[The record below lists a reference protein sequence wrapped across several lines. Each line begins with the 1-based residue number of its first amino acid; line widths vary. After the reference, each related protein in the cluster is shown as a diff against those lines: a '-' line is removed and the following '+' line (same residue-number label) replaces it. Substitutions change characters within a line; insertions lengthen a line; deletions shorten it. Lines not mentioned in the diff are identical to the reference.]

1 MQLRATTYAGLTVVP
16 DSVNSLNITRSAW
29 RNVAFDAGVQNF
41 EIELVCSDLGTHRER
56 VEARKVDIPG
66 FQLATWKSAL
76 ERQHEPWELVDL
88 VVDNAKVPSSRH
100 SKKFCSCKPTAMTGS

>member
-1 MQLRATTYAGLTVVP
+1 M
-16 DSVNSLNITRSAW
+16 
-29 RNVAFDAGVQNF
+29 AFDAGVQNF
-41 EIELVCSDLGTHRER
+41 EIELVCSDLGTHHER